1 VLGGRLVRIAAVQSR
16 AVYQRPGYR
25 SLLGRLRENLRT
37 YIRRQLELPRQEIAE
52 IVRANVAAA
61 KWFGVAAVFALCFLV
76 ALVVLVIA
84 LLALVLP
91 LWASALVVLAVMGL
105 AAGLTGYVGYRSLD
119 LRGPTRTINSVKE
132 TIRWAKS
139 RLLGRTAS

>member
-1 VLGGRLVRIAAVQSR
+1 MARRLAVGAA
-16 AVYQRPGYR
+16 G
-25 SLLGRLRENLRT
+25 
-37 YIRRQLELPRQEIAE
+37 IF
-52 IVRANVAAA
+52 VAP
-61 KWFGVAAVFALCFLV
+61 V

>member
-1 VLGGRLVRIAAVQSR
+1 VRATAVQSP
-16 AVYQRPGYR
+16 AVYQAGYR
-25 SLLGRLRENLRT
+25 TLFGRLRENVRT

-52 IVRANVAAA
+52 IIRANVGAA
-61 KWFGVAAVFALCFLV
+61 KWFGVAAVLALCFLV
-76 ALVVLVIA
+76 SLVVLLIA

-91 LWASALVVLAVMGL
+91 LWASALVILAAMGL
-105 AAGLTGYVGYRSLD
+105 GAGLTGYIGYRRLE

>member
-1 VLGGRLVRIAAVQSR
+1 M
-16 AVYQRPGYR
+16 
-25 SLLGRLRENLRT
+25 
-37 YIRRQLELPRQEIAE
+37 
-52 IVRANVAAA
+52 
-61 KWFGVAAVFALCFLV
+61 AAVFALCFLV